1 MNTTILEPRFSRM
14 AAELGGG
21 TGDRPLTGKVIA
33 VTGASSGIGAAT
45 ARLLA
50 SAGAHVVMGA
60 RRVDRLAR
68 LAGEIAAARGSAR
81 FHRLDV
87 AQRIEMDAFVAAA
100 LDEFGRLDVLV
111 NNAGVLHAS
120 PLSALQVEEWDRMI
134 DVNLR
139 GLLHGI
145 AAVLPVMQMQGEGQI
160 INIAGS
166 LGASAPQMAV
176 YAATKSAVR
185 AISEGL
191 RQENEH
197 IRVTLI
203 NPSAALSELT
213 DHIADP
219 VARCEMRAQRSVA
232 ISAETVARAIL
243 FAIVQPAEVDV
254 GEITVRPTANPF
266 S

>member
-1 MNTTILEPRFSRM
+1 MNTTILQPRINRL
-14 AAELGGG
+14 AAEMGAGMG
-21 TGDRPLTGKVIA
+21 ERPLAGKMIA
-33 VTGASSGIGAAT
+33 ITGASSGIGAAT

-50 SAGAHVVMGA
+50 LAGAHVIMGA
-60 RRVDRLAR
+60 RRLDRLAR
-68 LAGEIAAARGSAR
+68 LADEISAERGSVR

-87 AQRIEMDAFVAAA
+87 AQRIEMEAFIAAA
-100 LDEFGRLDVLV
+100 LDEFGRLDVLI

-120 PLSALQVEEWDRMI
+120 PMSALQTDEWDRMI

-139 GLLHGI
+139 GVLHGI
-145 AAVLPVMQMQGEGQI
+145 AAVLPVMQMQGQGQI

-166 LGASAPQMAV
+166 VGQGSPQTAV

-185 AISEGL
+185 AISDGL
-191 RQENEH
+191 RQEHEG

-203 NPSAALSELT
+203 NPSAAFSELA

-219 VARCEMRAQRSVA
+219 VARCEMRAQRSIA

-243 FAIVQPAEVDV
+243 FAIAQPSEVDV

-266 S
+266 

>member
-14 AAELGGG
+14 ATEMGAGIV
-21 TGDRPLTGKVIA
+21 DRPLAGKVIA
-33 VTGASSGIGAAT
+33 ITGASSGIGAAT

-50 SAGAHVVMGA
+50 SAGAHVILGA

-68 LAGEIAAARGSAR
+68 LAGEITAERGSVR
-81 FHRLDV
+81 FHHLDV
-87 AQRIEMDAFVAAA
+87 SRRVEMDAFTAAA
-100 LDEFGRLDVLV
+100 LDEFGRLDVLI

-120 PLSALQVEEWDRMI
+120 PLGALQVDEWDRMI

-139 GLLHGI
+139 GVLHGI
-145 AAVLPVMQMQGEGQI
+145 AAVLPVMQMQGEGHI

-166 LGASAPQMAV
+166 LGAGAPQTAV

-191 RQENEH
+191 RQEHER

-203 NPSAALSELT
+203 NPSAALSELA
-213 DHIADP
+213 DHIVDP
-219 VARCEMRAQRSVA
+219 VTRCEMRAQRGIA
-232 ISAETVARAIL
+232 ISPETVARAIL
-243 FAIVQPAEVDV
+243 FAIAQPPEVDV
-254 GEITVRPTANPF
+254 GEISVRPTANPF
-266 S
+266 